1 MSETG
6 GSLDFYFVAF
16 FYGFFVYSNNLIKI
30 CNRYSLLLITFFFQ
44 TLTFQIGSA
53 QSGLPIQPLKTLDL
67 VKPNFESRYPS
78 YQGIKID
85 VKITNNKY
93 RTNLIKIADL
103 FRPFGQ
109 YLHEKCSTSLGTLQ
123 VLNDI
128 KLILNDSG

>member
-44 TLTFQIGSA
+44 TLTFQIDSA

-78 YQGIKID
+78 YQG
-85 VKITNNKY
+85 T
-93 RTNLIKIADL
+93 RGPLLTL
-103 FRPFGQ
+103 F
-109 YLHEKCSTSLGTLQ
+109 LKTLEKQLCERR
-123 VLNDI
+123 VI
-128 KLILNDSG
+128 